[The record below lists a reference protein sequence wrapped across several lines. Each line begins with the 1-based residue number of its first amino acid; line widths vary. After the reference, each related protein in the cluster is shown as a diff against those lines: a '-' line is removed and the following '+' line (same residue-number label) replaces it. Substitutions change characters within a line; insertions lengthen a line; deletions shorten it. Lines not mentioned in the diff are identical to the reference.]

1 MELIEEMEGRK
12 EIIEQR
18 IEEIFEKKSEHPIW
32 EYMAYYPESGGKKLR
47 PFLTMVSTGAFGKSE
62 SKAVPYGIAVEL
74 VHNFTLVH
82 DDIMDQDELRRG
94 RATLHNKIG
103 DPDAINAG
111 DGLFAL
117 SFNMLSQT
125 DVEGEKVRRL
135 LEELSS
141 SVLKIAEGQEEDI
154 RFEETFEIKEEDFI
168 KMIEKKT
175 GYLFSA
181 ATKGGAIIAGCQEKE
196 IEKMGEYARKMGIA
210 FQIQDDYLD
219 LVGDEDKIGKDV
231 GSDIKEGKRTLM
243 VIKSLS
249 GLSENKRDRLID
261 ILEEEDNTQE
271 DIKEAMDLM
280 EDTGAI
286 EYSKNLARTYAEEAK
301 SELDV
306 IPDPN
311 YRNIFEEVVDFVI
324 SRET

>member
-1 MELIEEMEGRK
+1 MKLIEEMEDRK

-18 IEEIFEKKSEHPIW
+18 IEEIFEKKSEHPLW
-32 EYMAYYPESGGKKLR
+32 DHMAYYPGSGGKKLR
-47 PFLTMVSTGAFGKSE
+47 PFLAMVSTGAFGKSE
-62 SKAVPYGIAVEL
+62 SKAVPYGLAVEL

-94 RATLHNKIG
+94 RATLHSKIG
-103 DPDAINAG
+103 DSDAINAG

-125 DVEGEKVRRL
+125 DVDGEKIRRL
-135 LEELSS
+135 LAELSS
-141 SVLKIAEGQEEDI
+141 SVLKIAEGQEEDM
-154 RFEETFEIKEEDFI
+154 RFEETFEIKEDDFI
-168 KMIEKKT
+168 QMIEKKT

-181 ATKGGAIIAGCQEKE
+181 ATKGGAIIAGSREKE
-196 IEKMGEYARKMGIA
+196 IEKIGEYARKMGIA

-219 LVGDEDKIGKDV
+219 LVGEKDKIGKDV
-231 GSDIKEGKRTLM
+231 GSDIMEGKRTLM

-249 GLSENKRDRLID
+249 ELPENKKDRLID
-261 ILEEEDNTQE
+261 ILEEDNTQE

-280 EDTGAI
+280 EDAGAI

>member
-1 MELIEEMEGRK
+1 MRLIEEIEDRRK
-12 EIIEQR
+12 IIEQR
-18 IEEIFEKKSEHPIW
+18 IEEILEKKSEHPFW
-32 EYMAYYPESGGKKLR
+32 EYMAYYPGSGGKKLR
-47 PFLTMVSTGAFGKSE
+47 PFLTLVSTGAFGKSE

-82 DDIMDQDELRRG
+82 DDIMDQDEMRRG
-94 RATLHNKIG
+94 RATLHRKIG

-125 DVEGEKVRRL
+125 DVDGEKIRRL

-141 SVLKIAEGQEEDI
+141 SVLKIAEGQEEDM
-154 RFEETFEIKEEDFI
+154 RFEKTFEIKEEDFI
-168 KMIEKKT
+168 QMIEKKT

-181 ATKGGAIIAGCQEKE
+181 ATKGGAIIADCQEEE
-196 IEKMGEYARKMGIA
+196 IKKMGAYARKMGIA

-219 LVGDEDKIGKDV
+219 LVGDEDKTGKDV

-243 VIKSLS
+243 VIKA
-249 GLSENKRDRLID
+249 LSELPETEKDRFIE
-261 ILEEEDNTQE
+261 ILEEENNTQE
-271 DIKEAMDLM
+271 DIKEAMDIM
-280 EDTGAI
+280 KDIGAI
-286 EYSKNLARTYAEEAK
+286 EYSKNLARTYAEDAK
-301 SELDV
+301 SELDI
-306 IPDPN
+306 IPDPK